1 MPIINL
7 RLLMEPD
14 TVQLEITNEQCNTI
28 KEKVE
33 FLQNTLSEIDY
44 CLMLRENIQEAF
56 EDFKTNGA
64 GIDNNFI
71 RLNRYLMNWLNSFY
85 AWIEHHERHYK
96 ELFSSLKSYY
106 YDSYFSYRFAYEM
119 RKYTTHQSLC
129 ISRIVYDV
137 LNESTKYIIP
147 IDEILTHGRE
157 IKSSLRQELTQMKT
171 NGTEIDLVR
180 FTKEFLAMFES
191 FQNEL
196 WKRIIPKLDEKCH
209 DLMVYIEP
217 YLDKPITGYR
227 IKENDIIT
235 IDVGVTLNR
244 YTEKKKCLESPEVL
258 MRYLSE

>member
-1 MPIINL
+1 MPSINL
-7 RLLMEPD
+7 RLLMESD

-171 NGTEIDLVR
+171 NGTEIDLVC
-180 FTKEFLAMFES
+180 FTKDFLAMFES

-196 WKRIIPKLDEKCH
+196 WRRIIPESNEKLL
-209 DLMVYIEP
+209 DLLNYIEP
-217 YLDKPITGYR
+217 YLDKPITEYC
-227 IKENDIIT
+227 IKDNDEII
-235 IDVGVTLNR
+235 IDVGDTLNL
-244 YTEKKKCLESPEVL
+244 YIEKKKRLETPEVL